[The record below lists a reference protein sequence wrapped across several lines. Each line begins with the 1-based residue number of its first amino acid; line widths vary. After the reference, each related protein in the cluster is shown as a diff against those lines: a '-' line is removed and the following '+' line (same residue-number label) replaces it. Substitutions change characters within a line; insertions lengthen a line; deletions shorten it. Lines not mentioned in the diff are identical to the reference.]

1 MTPRV
6 AKPEKRA
13 SKLEKKVQLK
23 KEKRQIY
30 WENVLKKGTNGVLE
44 SKIHVNSP
52 ILQNTLRN
60 TVLSIIRATKSRQP
74 LKKGQLGNSGRAF
87 KG

>member
-30 WENVLKKGTNGVLE
+30 WENVLTKGTNGVLE
-44 SKIHVNSP
+44 SKIHVNSLP
-52 ILQNTLRN
+52 NFANFAL
-60 TVLSIIRATKSRQP
+60 IRLETP
-74 LKKGQLGNSGRAF
+74 FFL
-87 KG
+87 